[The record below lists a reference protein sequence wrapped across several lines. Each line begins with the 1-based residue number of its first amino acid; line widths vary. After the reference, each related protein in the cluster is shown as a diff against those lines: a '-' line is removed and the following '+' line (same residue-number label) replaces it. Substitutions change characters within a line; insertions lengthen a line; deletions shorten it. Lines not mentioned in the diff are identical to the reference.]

1 MKRIFDFIKPYLFVA
16 FCFIVSILLTKT
28 IEAFATDIDI
38 SFGTYMRSLAVNLI
52 TSGIVCIVIFP
63 VYLAISFISKK
74 GALLTSCILLSI
86 VLLSEISFTIY
97 TAHNGTLLGAELI
110 VRPVAETLI
119 SIKGAFGIFVPIISI
134 IAIVAGFTTIVMLLS
149 KLKIHNGIPISAL
162 VGIVLSLPCSFLLP
176 KLKLNNEAA
185 NVYIYNKNYF
195 FVCDCISYLSDTRLG
210 TARGDKIEYN
220 KKYVDEYLADNPEFQ
235 AIDTLYPM
243 ERIDRTPDVL
253 SKYFTTNGKKPNVV
267 IILVESLGHEFVDP
281 CFAPFIDSLA
291 QTGLYWTNCLSTTN
305 RSFGAIPAITA
316 SVTGPNGFQFG
327 TMPQHNSLISLLNEN
342 GYRSN
347 VFYAGY
353 WTFDCIYEFLTAQHT
368 AYMSP
373 LYQEY
378 TNIGDDKL
386 GTWWGYH
393 DEILL
398 DKTFDVIKNQGDDPN
413 FNLIVT
419 LSSHDKLNLS
429 DEQKEELYVNKAKQI
444 SSKYGN
450 DIKQSVENNKLR
462 YAGIVYTDDCIRKFM
477 NKYRTLPQFENT
489 IFIITGDHSSGIR
502 CDDNLSFHR
511 VPLIIWSPLL
521 DSNDNFNSVVTHND
535 IMPSIIRLLKN
546 TFGLSVPATTH
557 TIGTGLTTSK
567 EVTKTKRMVIVGYDH
582 SKDMVYDNY
591 YIDAK
596 ANQLYLINDD
606 LKLERVD
613 DAKEREQIR
622 HKLDVYSYIYNYAYT
637 NNALTSRP
645 IYADGQ
651 YDTIAEARHE
661 EIVCENP
668 DRKPSEAGSNT
679 YLLLAETTIP
689 KDKGYRNIRFSIKA
703 KVFTN
708 DSMGIR
714 NTANIMFV
722 CQNKATPTYSPDKI
736 SRYIDGDKI
745 IPGHEYA
752 LDLKK
757 TFSLDTE
764 SDNIVSISVVTANHD
779 DCWIPDIKMTMKD
792 IKITVECSK

>member
-1 MKRIFDFIKPYLFVA
+1 MKRIFDFIKPYLFAA
-16 FCFIVSILLTKT
+16 FCFICAVVLYKT
-28 IEAFATDIDI
+28 IECFVTNLDV
-38 SFGTYMRSLAVNLI
+38 SFGIYARSITVNLI
-52 TSGIVCIVIFP
+52 ASSIVCACILPI
-63 VYLAISFISKK
+63 YIAINFLSKK
-74 GALLTSCILLSI
+74 GALLTASILLSI
-86 VLLSEISFTIY
+86 VLLSEISLAIY
-97 TAHNGTLLGAELI
+97 TAHNGTLLGAELL
-110 VRPVAETLI
+110 VRPAADAFMTL
-119 SIKGAFGIFVPIISI
+119 KGAVGIFMPIISA
-134 IAIVAGFTTIVMLLS
+134 IAVTAGFTTIVMLLS

-162 VGIVLSLPCSFLLP
+162 VVIVLSLPSSFLLP

-185 NVYIYNKNYF
+185 NVYIENKNYF
-195 FVCDCISYLSDTRLG
+195 FVSDCISYLSDTRFG
-210 TARGDKIEYN
+210 SARGDKIEYN
-220 KKYVDEYLADNPEFQ
+220 KEYIDEYLADNPEFQ

-243 ERIDRTPDVL
+243 ERMDRTPDVL

-267 IILVESLGHEFVDP
+267 IILVESLGHEFMEP
-281 CFAPFIDSLA
+281 CFVPFIDSLA
-291 QTGLYWTNCLSTTN
+291 QTGLYWANCLSSTN

-327 TMPQHNSLISLLNEN
+327 TMPQHNSLVSILNEN

-347 VFYAGY
+347 AFYAGY

-386 GTWWGYH
+386 GTWWGFH
-393 DEILL
+393 DEIML
-398 DKTFDVIKNQGDDPN
+398 DKTFDVIRNQGDSPN

-419 LSSHDKLNLS
+419 LSSHDNLNLS
-429 DEQKEELYVNKAKQI
+429 DEQKEELYVNKAKQF
-444 SSKYGN
+444 SDKYGN
-450 DIKQSVENNKLR
+450 DIKQSFENSKLR

-502 CDDNLSFHR
+502 CDDNLSYHR
-511 VPLIIWSPLL
+511 VPLIIWSPMLNGS
-521 DSNDNFNSVVTHND
+521 DKFNSVVTHND
-535 IMPSIIRLLKN
+535 ILPSVTRLLKN
-546 TFGLSVPATTH
+546 SFGLSVPATTH

-567 EVTKTKRMVIVGYDH
+567 DVTKTKRMVIVGYDH

-591 YIDAK
+591 YINAK

-613 DAKEREQIR
+613 DAKSREQMR

-689 KDKGYRNIRFSIKA
+689 KDKGYRNIRFSIEA
-703 KVFTN
+703 TVFTN
-708 DSMGIR
+708 DSMDIR
-714 NTANIMFV
+714 NTANILFV

-745 IPGHEYA
+745 IPGQEYA

-779 DCWIPDIKMTMKD
+779 DCWIPDIKLTMKD